1 MEKEIKRKKLTLSIL
16 GGTKKPKTK
25 IEIAKAQNRNSII
38 IEKKNN
44 RFSKPLNKPLDR
56 SNISNKILSGKNL
69 VDKLNFGTKSSEKRK
84 LAEQRATRRLKG
96 EVSKEV
102 R

>member
-44 RFSKPLNKPLDR
+44 RFSKPLNKPFHKASRLYKFHQEYFACFQSDE
-56 SNISNKILSGKNL
+56 SPPM
-69 VDKLNFGTKSSEKRK
+69 KLQSQMYHAQTPSS
-84 LAEQRATRRLKG
+84 LHSS
-96 EVSKEV
+96 V
-102 R
+102 